1 MQRMAFL
8 AAALIAGPTAAV
20 RAKPITYI
28 VNVELPGLTQL
39 ECLQRA
45 GPAMLAMGFHLATP
59 SRTEQPALRGDY
71 VGNATCAA
79 GARLN
84 AFVLVTGPDP
94 DSVVRLARGVRNRM
108 ERPNGRHVPP
118 PQIPVS
124 RQVGAASQTARAP

>member
-1 MQRMAFL
+1 MQRMGLLAVAL
-8 AAALIAGPTAAV
+8 VAAPAAAAW
-20 RAKPITYI
+20 AKPITYI
-28 VNVELPGLTQL
+28 VNVELPGVSQL

-45 GPAMLAMGFHLATP
+45 GPALLAMGFHLATP

-84 AFVLVTGPDP
+84 AFVLVTGPDT

-108 ERPNGRHVPP
+108 ERPNSRHGPP

-124 RQVGAASQTARAP
+124 QVQAPGQAARAP